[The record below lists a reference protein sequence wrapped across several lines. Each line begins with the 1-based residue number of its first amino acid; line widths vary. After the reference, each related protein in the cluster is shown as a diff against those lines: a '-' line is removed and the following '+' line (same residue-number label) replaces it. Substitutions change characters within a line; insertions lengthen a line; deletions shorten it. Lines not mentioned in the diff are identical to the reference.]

1 MTDEN
6 QAPPRLVQTLGPAGD
21 CVREVLAEREP
32 LPSPPRFALLQER
45 RLRRVKQQRGL
56 ALLALV
62 GVLLGVRALRHQEP
76 LPDIRAELAAYSPSP
91 QPPVAA
97 VSAVPLEPPS
107 LREPPGLPVKAPE
120 IAPPT
125 PLKSASPR
133 SSRALLAPLAPPDE
147 PNQPSSSALTAEAS
161 SAAAGGGAKACA
173 QLARGGASE
182 QALACYAQLANGTG
196 MSAEL
201 ALFEQARLQGK
212 ALRRPDRALSTL
224 DDYRRRFPNG
234 SLRAE
239 VMLAQIDWLLAA
251 GNSPR
256 ALQVVDEALASGLL
270 RERTGELERL
280 RATLSAPQE

>member
-1 MTDEN
+1 MTDET

-45 RLRRVKQQRGL
+45 RVRRVKQQRGL

-62 GVLLGVRALRHQEP
+62 GVLLSVRALRHQEP
-76 LPDIRAELAAYSPSP
+76 IPDIRAELAAYSPRA

-97 VSAVPLEPPS
+97 VSAEPAEPPS
-107 LREPPGLPVKAPE
+107 AREPSALPVKAPE
-120 IAPPT
+120 SAT
-125 PLKSASPR
+125 PARLKSVSPR
-133 SSRALLAPLAPPDE
+133 SSRALLGPLARPDE
-147 PNQPSSSALTAEAS
+147 PKQPSSTAVSADAS
-161 SAAAGGGAKACA
+161 GAAASGGAKECA

-182 QALACYAQLANGTG
+182 QALACYAQLANGAG

-239 VMLAQIDWLLAA
+239 VMLAQIDWLLAS

-270 RERTGELERL
+270 RERTAELERL
-280 RATLSAPQE
+280 RATLNASHE